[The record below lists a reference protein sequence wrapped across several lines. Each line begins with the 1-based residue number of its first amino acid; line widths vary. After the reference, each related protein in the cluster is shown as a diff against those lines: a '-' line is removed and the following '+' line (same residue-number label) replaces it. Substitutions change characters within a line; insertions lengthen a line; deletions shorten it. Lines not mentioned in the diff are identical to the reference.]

1 MFTGI
6 LTSGGSQT
14 TFSELLLCT
23 GSSAVLGLMIA
34 LCYMFRSKYSKSFVC
49 TLVILPVVV
58 QAVIMLVNGNVGTGV
73 AVMGAFSLIRF
84 RSVPG
89 TSREIGAIFLAMTAG
104 IATGMGQLG
113 FAFAVTGF
121 VCLIMLVLTGI
132 KFGESKRD
140 VSELKII
147 VPEDMDFENAFD
159 DILSSY
165 TLSYHLISSKTTN
178 MGSLYELKYEIILK
192 KDSSVKK
199 MIDEIRCRNGNLTV
213 LCGQKQ
219 FSHQDEL

>member
-1 MFTGI
+1 MFTDI
-6 LTSGGSQT
+6 LN
-14 TFSELLLCT
+14 SELLLCT
-23 GSSAVLGLMIA
+23 GSSALLGLMIA
-34 LCYMFRSKYSKSFVC
+34 LCHMFKSKYSKSFVC
-49 TLVILPVVV
+49 TLVMLPVIV

-104 IATGMGQLG
+104 IATGMRQVV

-121 VCLIMLVLTGI
+121 VCLIMLLLTAI
-132 KFGESKRD
+132 KFGETQKS

-159 DILSSY
+159 DILNDYTSSFQL
-165 TLSYHLISSKTTN
+165 TSSKTTN
-178 MGSLYELKYEIILK
+178 MGSLYELKFDITLK
-192 KDSSVKK
+192 EDISVKK

-213 LCGQKQ
+213 VCGRKQ
-219 FSHQDEL
+219 ISNQEEL